1 MPQYAT
7 TFPRWMLSNPLTT
20 LIAAHERCLPSR
32 SARIYMSLINQI
44 LILKTGAMVLA
55 HSLRDKGAKAKIV
68 VLATLDALSSDTIT
82 ELKVNIP
89 Y

>member
-1 MPQYAT
+1 
-7 TFPRWMLSNPLTT
+7 
-20 LIAAHERCLPSR
+20 
-32 SARIYMSLINQI
+32 MSLINQI